1 MSAEFSSRNTF
12 RKNGATGLG
21 GSARNV
27 ITSANP
33 SGGSSASLLQKQ
45 LSFKTPI
52 CSNQFGKPDE
62 VEMIESSNPD
72 NLAGRYN
79 KVRVTQTNFKFK
91 IFSQLVF
98 ILEQYYWLD
107 LLCALYMAA
116 NISRCAQSGYNIG
129 NVIGNHLAGC
139 LSDIISNKY
148 STFAAAKRL
157 LHGR

>member
-1 MSAEFSSRNTF
+1 MSISTVMSTEFSSRNTF
-12 RKNGATGLG
+12 RKNGATALG
-21 GSARNV
+21 SSSRNV

-79 KVRVTQTNFKFK
+79 KVRVAQTNLKFK
-91 IFSQLVF
+91 MLSKVVVF
-98 ILEQYYWLD
+98 ILE
-107 LLCALYMAA
+107 
-116 NISRCAQSGYNIG
+116 
-129 NVIGNHLAGC
+129 
-139 LSDIISNKY
+139 
-148 STFAAAKRL
+148 
-157 LHGR
+157 

>member
-21 GSARNV
+21 SSSRNV

-79 KVRVTQTNFKFK
+79 KVRVAQTDLKFK
-91 IFSQLVF
+91 MLSQVVVF
-98 ILEQYYWLD
+98 ILE
-107 LLCALYMAA
+107 
-116 NISRCAQSGYNIG
+116 
-129 NVIGNHLAGC
+129 
-139 LSDIISNKY
+139 
-148 STFAAAKRL
+148 
-157 LHGR
+157 